1 MLTKEPEVVEIFL
14 SWSFQSSVNLL
25 FSFYFLV
32 LVCGR
37 LRICRGE
44 GDRISAKW
52 GFAYISI
59 WLVLDKLHNK
69 TCNDRL

>member
-1 MLTKEPEVVEIFL
+1 MKVAFA
-14 SWSFQSSVNLL
+14 
-25 FSFYFLV
+25 
-32 LVCGR
+32 G
-37 LRICRGE
+37 GE
-44 GDRISAKW
+44 GDRISVKW